1 MARPKQANDKDDF
14 KQRLAKY
21 REIDITVVGRETGRK
36 TSRPVWFVTEGN
48 KLYLLP
54 VTGSDTQWYKN
65 ILQNP
70 SIHIDARGAG
80 AEFQAAP
87 LTDPATVKSIVEKF
101 REKYGAGDVKKY
113 YSKLD
118 VAVEVDLS

>member
-1 MARPKQANDKDDF
+1 MARPKQTSDKENL

-21 REIDITVVGRETGRK
+21 REIDITVAGRRTGRK
-36 TSRPVWFVTEGN
+36 SSRPVWFVTEGN

-65 ILQNP
+65 VLQNP
-70 SIHIDARGAG
+70 SIRIDARGGG
-80 AEFQAAP
+80 AEFQVAP
-87 LTDPATVKSIVEKF
+87 LTDPNPVKSIVEKF
-101 REKYGAGDVKKY
+101 RAKYGSADVKRY